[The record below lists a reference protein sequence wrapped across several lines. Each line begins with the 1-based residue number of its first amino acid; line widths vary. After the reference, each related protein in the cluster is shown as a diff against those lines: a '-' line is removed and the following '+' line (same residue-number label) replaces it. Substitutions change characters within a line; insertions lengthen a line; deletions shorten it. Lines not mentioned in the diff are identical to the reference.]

1 MLCSITYPA
10 MFTAVHALEVEPAAG
25 QPLPRHSDLAG
36 VSSPTI
42 TSVAGWT
49 VRPASRWTNVFGRWT
64 RAAQVLATFALLA
77 LVGLADYL
85 SGYEISFLIFYLLPV
100 SLAAWCVGRTFAVV
114 ISFLGGAVWLWCDV
128 GSGAV
133 YHNWLVPAWN
143 VAIALG
149 FFLVVTW
156 LLSSLRAVLLELEI
170 RVCQRT
176 VALTEE
182 MAERERLEKDVLE
195 ISEREQ
201 RRIGHDLHDGLGQ
214 HLTGTALAGQ
224 VLAERLASSGLPE
237 ADDAERIVGL
247 IEDGI
252 ELTRSLARGLSP
264 VALDAD
270 GLAVALGALAD
281 QTTAQFYLP
290 CTFQTAPPVTLTDPA
305 AATHL
310 YRIAQEAV
318 GNAIRHGR
326 PDRIDIVL
334 TKRQADRVALTIRDN
349 GKGIPPEAARGGVGL
364 GLRIMAHRARMIG
377 ATLEVRRATDG
388 GTVVKCLLNKPAQ
401 TQIPNPYDRHAT
413 TAN

>member
-1 MLCSITYPA
+1 MV
-10 MFTAVHALEVEPAAG
+10 TAIPTHESEPAASRRATPSIERTSAPP
-25 QPLPRHSDLAG
+25 QLIASLPGGIAA
-36 VSSPTI
+36 PTM
-42 TSVAGWT
+42 AFFGWD
-49 VRPASRWTNVFGRWT
+49 VRCT
-64 RAAQVLATFALLA
+64 RAALILATFVLLGI
-77 LVGLADYL
+77 VGVADYL
-85 SGYEISFLIFYLLPV
+85 SGYEISCLIFYLLPV
-100 SLAAWCVGRTFAVV
+100 SLASWYVGRTFAVAV
-114 ISFLGGAVWLWCDV
+114 SLLSAAVYLFCDLGA
-128 GSGAV
+128 GAV
-133 YHNWLVPAWN
+133 YPSPFVPAWN

-149 FFLVVTW
+149 FFLVIAW

-237 ADDAERIVGL
+237 SEDAERIVAL

-270 GLAVALGALAD
+270 GLAVALAAMAD

-290 CTFQTAPPVTLTDPA
+290 CVFQAIAPVQLHDPA

-326 PDRIDIVL
+326 PDRIEIDLVEGRGNRVTL
-334 TKRQADRVALTIRDN
+334 TVCDD
-349 GKGIPPEAARGGVGL
+349 GIGLPPESKRDGVGL

-377 ATLEVRRATDG
+377 ATLDVRRGFNG
-388 GTVVKCLLNKPAQ
+388 GTVVQCVLAVPAA
-401 TQIPNPYDRHAT
+401 PPVPVEYDRLIPA
-413 TAN
+413 

>member
-1 MLCSITYPA
+1 MVTAIPA
-10 MFTAVHALEVEPAAG
+10 HEPEPAAP
-25 QPLPRHSDLAG
+25 QYASPLAQRPPVSARLPVIVPDRVVRLATLFPKL
-36 VSSPTI
+36 S
-42 TSVAGWT
+42 A
-49 VRPASRWTNVFGRWT
+49 RWT
-64 RAAQVLATFALLA
+64 RAAIILATFVLLGI
-77 LVGLADYL
+77 VGLADYL
-85 SGYEISFLIFYLLPV
+85 SGYEISCLIFYLLPV
-100 SLAAWCVGRTFAVV
+100 SLAAWYVGRSFAVAT
-114 ISFLGGAVWLWCDV
+114 SLFSAAVYLFCDL

-133 YHNWLVPAWN
+133 YPNPFVPAWN

-149 FFLVVTW
+149 FFLVITW

-176 VALTEE
+176 LALTEE

-195 ISEREQ
+195 VSEREQ

-237 ADDAERIVGL
+237 AEDAERIVGL

-270 GLAVALGALAD
+270 GLTVALAAMAD

-290 CTFQTAPPVTLTDPA
+290 CTFQAVTPVQLNDPA

-326 PDRIDIVL
+326 PDRIEIDLAEGRGSRVTL
-334 TKRQADRVALTIRDN
+334 TVRDD
-349 GKGIPPEAARGGVGL
+349 GTGLPPESARGGVGL

-377 ATLEVRRATDG
+377 ATLDVRRGVDG
-388 GTVVKCLLNKPAQ
+388 GTIVQCVMAMSPSS
-401 TQIPNPYDRHAT
+401 PVPVEYDRLIPA
-413 TAN
+413 

>member
-1 MLCSITYPA
+1 MV
-10 MFTAVHALEVEPAAG
+10 TAIHALEVEPVPG
-25 QPLPRHSDLAG
+25 Q
-36 VSSPTI
+36 SSPEL
-42 TSVAGWT
+42 SD
-49 VRPASRWTNVFGRWT
+49 PALSLYPRRSRADSAADGPLGIFGRWT
-64 RAAQVLATFALLA
+64 RAALILATFALLA
-77 LVGLADYL
+77 LVGIADYL

-114 ISFLGGAVWLWCDV
+114 ISMLGGAVWLWCDLA
-128 GSGAV
+128 SGAV
-133 YHNWLVPAWN
+133 YHTWIVPAWN

-156 LLSSLRAVLLELEI
+156 LLSSLRAVLQELEI

-224 VLAERLASSGLPE
+224 VLAERLAASGLPE

-290 CTFQTAPPVTLTDPA
+290 CTFQAAPPVTLTDPA

-326 PDRIDIVL
+326 PDRIEIAL
-334 TKRQADRVALTIRDN
+334 TERHPDRVALTVRDN
-349 GKGIPPEAARGGVGL
+349 GKGIPPEACAAAWAWACGSWRIVRG
-364 GLRIMAHRARMIG
+364 
-377 ATLEVRRATDG
+377 
-388 GTVVKCLLNKPAQ
+388 
-401 TQIPNPYDRHAT
+401 
-413 TAN
+413 

>member
-1 MLCSITYPA
+1 MVTAFPA
-10 MFTAVHALEVEPAAG
+10 HEPEPAASRRATPSTG
-25 QPLPRHSDLAG
+25 RPPGSPRPVIPLPGGITVPA
-36 VSSPTI
+36 VSFF
-42 TSVAGWT
+42 GWD
-49 VRPASRWTNVFGRWT
+49 VRWT
-64 RAAQVLATFALLA
+64 RAAVILATFVLLG
-77 LVGLADYL
+77 LVGVADYL
-85 SGYEISFLIFYLLPV
+85 SGYEISCLIFYLLPV
-100 SLAAWCVGRTFAVV
+100 SLASWYVGRTFAVAV
-114 ISFLGGAVWLWCDV
+114 SLLSAAVYLFCDLGA
-128 GSGAV
+128 GAV
-133 YHNWLVPAWN
+133 YPNPFVPAWN
-143 VAIALG
+143 VGIALG
-149 FFLVVTW
+149 FFLVITW
-156 LLSSLRAVLLELEI
+156 LLSSLRVVLLELEI

-237 ADDAERIVGL
+237 AEDAERIVAL

-264 VALDAD
+264 VALAAD
-270 GLAVALGALAD
+270 GLAVALAAMAD

-290 CTFQTAPPVTLTDPA
+290 CVFQAIAPVQLHDPA

-326 PDRIDIVL
+326 PDRIEIDLDEGSGNRVTL
-334 TKRQADRVALTIRDN
+334 TVRDD
-349 GKGIPPEAARGGVGL
+349 GIGLPPEFMRDGVGL
-364 GLRIMAHRARMIG
+364 GLRIMAHRTRMIG
-377 ATLEVRRATDG
+377 ATLDVRRGFDG
-388 GTVVKCLLNKPAQ
+388 GTVVQCVLAVPAAPPVPVEYDHL
-401 TQIPNPYDRHAT
+401 IPA
-413 TAN
+413 